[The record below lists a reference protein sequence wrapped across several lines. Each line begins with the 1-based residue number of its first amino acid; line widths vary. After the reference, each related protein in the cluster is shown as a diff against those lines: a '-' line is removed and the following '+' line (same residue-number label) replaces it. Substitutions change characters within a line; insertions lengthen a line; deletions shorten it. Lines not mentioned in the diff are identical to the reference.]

1 MSYFDSSATVLTSLL
16 LGLKQFDFN
25 FHAEK
30 FALIQLNLGWIM
42 EYVIYI
48 LVIIIEYYSVV
59 QANDCL

>member
-16 LGLKQFDFN
+16 LGLKQSDFDF
-25 FHAEK
+25 HVEK
-30 FALIQLNLGWIM
+30 FVLIQLNLGWLM